1 MRRPTRRYSAD
12 AAGQIE
18 ASRARLAGSR
28 RISRQTEVLIRESQ
42 ETIKRSRERLEQPD
56 SHTKP

>member
-1 MRRPTRRYSAD
+1 MPRPTRRYSAD

-28 RISRQTEVLIRESQ
+28 RISRQTELLIRESQ
-42 ETIKRSRERLEQPD
+42 ETIERSRERLKQREG
-56 SHTKP
+56 HNKR